1 MRGKKF
7 KTTLNEVIATVIQW
21 DDTSALYICQYPWG
35 EYFYE
40 DEEYIRENLI
50 QGLDKKPQ
58 CDTINLSKE
67 RN

>member
-21 DDTSALYICQYPWG
+21 DDTSAFYICRYPWG

-40 DEEYIRENLI
+40 DEEYIRKNLI
-50 QGLDKKPQ
+50 
-58 CDTINLSKE
+58 
-67 RN
+67 